1 MKKFLV
7 FLLILLVGIVFIPTK
22 NYAAD
27 DTLELLPTM
36 TTETNSQNRVWV
48 GTFQLVWNEIVDNVV
63 KNPVQFVDFDS
74 LMAKNLNKKEFIKNN
89 ISSNSYY
96 TKYGIVSPQ
105 LKKEIAKAIKKKFRE
120 TSDILDMFDFTKK
133 PNDIFV
139 YAMLK
144 KDFKFLSAFD
154 KLPQGCFGENRT
166 PVKYFGIKD
175 NSNEKLYKNVEVL
188 FYNNDNDFA
197 VKFLTKGNDEVLL
210 YRTNDDKTF
219 DKYFQDINQKSK
231 DYTGSKSFDKGDNLM
246 VPDINFYKM
255 GGFEELEGHK
265 ILNTNFYIDKTVE
278 TIDFKMNN
286 EGVKLKSEA
295 AVMVRCMSLAPQS
308 GRYFMFN
315 DTFVLFLIEKGQK
328 VPYFAIRVH
337 DVDAINKL
345 KK

>member
-1 MKKFLV
+1 
-7 FLLILLVGIVFIPTK
+7 
-22 NYAAD
+22 
-27 DTLELLPTM
+27 
-36 TTETNSQNRVWV
+36 
-48 GTFQLVWNEIVDNVV
+48 
-63 KNPVQFVDFDS
+63 
-74 LMAKNLNKKEFIKNN
+74 
-89 ISSNSYY
+89 
-96 TKYGIVSPQ
+96 
-105 LKKEIAKAIKKKFRE
+105 
-120 TSDILDMFDFTKK
+120 MFDFTKK

-175 NSNEKLYKNVEVL
+175 NSNKKLYKNVEVL

-197 VKFLTKGNDEVLL
+197 VKLLTKGNDEVLL